1 MASASEKSILQIF
14 EIIKDGRVVSL
25 GDNEESP
32 TKVINFDYYESIL
45 SPNVTGALTIADVAS
60 ALTYNSKYEKQE
72 IRGTLSSALPLTGD
86 VSVRFKIDTKYGT
99 LDFTKKPF
107 LLNNQ
112 IPLGQESNKEFPL
125 LNIVSSHAKQIQ
137 LPVNRKYTGNISNSV
152 RKIIKE
158 YLKVPDNKIFTSPSR
173 NSMNFYGGNESLY
186 KLICEKIAPKTIPVK
201 GNPGYF
207 FYETQDGFNFRAIDD
222 LISQEPVATYYKN
235 NVIRANLDNDSNDFK
250 IEKKVDVK
258 RDDLITAIK
267 SGLFA
272 SRNIFWNPL
281 TFEYTEKIFKLDG
294 LEESLGGIDYDI
306 PDFGSYT
313 RTHFHI
319 LDVGNFDS
327 GISCDVNNSPIE
339 WTAKSTMRYN
349 SLFSQICEIT
359 VPCNINLRAGD
370 VIECDFEII
379 TQDNKSGNAIDPTQS
394 GRYLIENLC
403 HHFDPKRSYTSMTLV
418 RDSYGKYRGV

>member
-1 MASASEKSILQIF
+1 MASASQRSLFELF
-14 EIIKDGRVVSL
+14 EIIKNGRVIDI
-25 GDNEESP
+25 GGNDGA
-32 TKVINFDYYESIL
+32 TKATTFDYYESIL
-45 SPNVTGALTIADVAS
+45 SPNVTAVLTVADVAS
-60 ALTYNSKYEKQE
+60 AVEYNSKYEKQE
-72 IRGTLSSALPLTGD
+72 IEGTLSSALPLTGD
-86 VSVRFKIDTKYGT
+86 VDVRFKIATKYGT
-99 LDFTKKPF
+99 LDFTKKP
-107 LLNNQ
+107 LLFDKEM
-112 IPLGQESNKEFPL
+112 IPVQESNKEFIVMNL
-125 LNIVSSHAKQIQ
+125 VSSHAKQIQ
-137 LPVNRKYTGNISNSV
+137 LPVNKKYTGNISNSV

-173 NSMNFYGGNESLY
+173 NAMNFYGGNESVY
-186 KLICEKIAPKTIPVK
+186 KLICEKIAPKTIPAK

-222 LISQEPVATYYKN
+222 LISQEPVANYYKN
-235 NVIRANLDNDSNDFK
+235 NVIRANLDNDNNDFK
-250 IEKKVDVK
+250 ILSKVDIK
-258 RDDLITAIK
+258 RDNLVAAIK

-306 PDFGSYT
+306 PNFESYT

-339 WTAKSTMRYN
+339 WIAKSTMRYN
-349 SLFSQICEIT
+349 SLFSQICEII

-370 VIECDFEII
+370 VINCDFEMI

-403 HHFDPKRSYTSMTLV
+403 HHFDSTNSYTSMRLV
-418 RDSYGKYRGV
+418 RDSYGKYKGV

>member
-1 MASASEKSILQIF
+1 MASASQRSLFELF
-14 EIIKDGRVVSL
+14 EIIKNGRVIDIT
-25 GDNEESP
+25 GNNGA
-32 TKVINFDYYESIL
+32 TKATTFDYYESIL
-45 SPNVTGALTIADVAS
+45 SPNVTAVLTVADVAS
-60 ALTYNSKYEKQE
+60 AINYDSKYENQDMQ
-72 IRGTLSSALPLTGD
+72 GTLSSALPLTGD
-86 VSVRFKIDTKYGT
+86 VDVKFKIATKYGT

-107 LLNNQ
+107 LFDKEI
-112 IPLGQESNKEFPL
+112 IPSQESNKEFIVINL
-125 LNIVSSHAKQIQ
+125 VSSHAKQIQ

-158 YLKVPDNKIFTSPSR
+158 YLKVPDDKIFTSPSK
-173 NSMNFYGGNESLY
+173 NAMNFYGENESVY
-186 KLICEKIAPKTIPVK
+186 KLICEKIAPKTIPEK

-222 LISQEPVATYYKN
+222 LISQKPVATYYKN

-250 IEKKVDVK
+250 ILSKVDIK
-258 RDDLITAIK
+258 RDDLVTAIK

-294 LEESLGGIDYDI
+294 LEESLGGIDIDI
-306 PDFGSYT
+306 PDFESYT

-319 LDVGNFDS
+319 LDVGNFTS
-327 GISCDVNNSPIE
+327 GITSSVNNNPVE
-339 WTAKSTMRYN
+339 WIAKSTMRYN
-349 SLFSQICEIT
+349 SLFSQVCEIT
-359 VPCNINLRAGD
+359 VPCNLNLRAGD
-370 VIECDFEII
+370 VIECDFEMI

-403 HHFDPKRSYTSMTLV
+403 HHFDSTNSYTSMRLV
-418 RDSYGKYRGV
+418 RDSYGKYKGV